1 MRGAYRFFADGGW
14 RDDPADQQQVGNSI
28 GTANCVRI
36 ACSDNRAPGGA
47 IVWVRGANTQ
57 QSERYTVTRTTAK
70 VSVLIAG
77 LSALPLLVGLAG
89 CASAHYGRSTDQLIE
104 DSRTAERVREALA
117 ASADYRYDGVRV
129 IASDGAVH
137 LSGYVNTS
145 AHRTHAGEV
154 ANQVVSV
161 KSVENNLTV
170 KD

>member
-1 MRGAYRFFADGGW
+1 MS
-14 RDDPADQQQVGNSI
+14 GNWISPQSQKLA
-28 GTANCVRI
+28 ANMTQTLVK
-36 ACSDNRAPGGA
+36 
-47 IVWVRGANTQ
+47 VWVLTTCLGA
-57 QSERYTVTRTTAK
+57 
-70 VSVLIAG
+70 SVLM
-77 LSALPLLVGLAG
+77 VGLTG
-89 CASAHYGRSTDQLIE
+89 CAGDRRNESTGHRVDENRPVERAFDQSTDQRME
-104 DSRTAERVREALA
+104 DSRTAQRVREALA
-117 ASADYRYDGVRV
+117 AGADSKYDSVRV